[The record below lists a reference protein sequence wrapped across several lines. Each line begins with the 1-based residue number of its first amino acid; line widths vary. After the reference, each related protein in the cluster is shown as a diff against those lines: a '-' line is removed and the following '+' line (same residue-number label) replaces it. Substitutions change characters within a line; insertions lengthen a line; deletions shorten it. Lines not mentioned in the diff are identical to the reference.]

1 MNRAME
7 NAAKNKLGNQLTL
20 KRLVSPGQNKPE
32 TLHCSEVEIMRADP
46 MATTTNATVPATRA
60 ETADVTVL
68 GSLPLLQGEDRAE
81 YERWRAAVIGELKPA
96 DLMEK
101 IWTNDIIY
109 LEWEIIRFR
118 RAKANYIR
126 HLAAPDLLSALVQKL
141 GDSGP
146 HTDVATSIAA
156 NIGTL
161 EPLERMIA
169 VMEQRRNAAY
179 HQVEQHRA
187 NLGDRL
193 RQAVEQVEDAEFHEV
208 DDEPAEQKC
217 AA

>member
-1 MNRAME
+1 
-7 NAAKNKLGNQLTL
+7 
-20 KRLVSPGQNKPE
+20 
-32 TLHCSEVEIMRADP
+32 

-60 ETADVTVL
+60 ETADMTVL

-161 EPLERMIA
+161 EPFERMIA

-179 HQVEQHRA
+179 YQVEQHRA

-193 RQAVEQVEDAEFHEV
+193 RQALEQVEDAEFHEV
-208 DDEPAEQKC
+208 DDEPAEQKH

>member
-1 MNRAME
+1 MVTMTT
-7 NAAKNKLGNQLTL
+7 AA
-20 KRLVSPGQNKPE
+20 P
-32 TLHCSEVEIMRADP
+32 
-46 MATTTNATVPATRA
+46 PATRA
-60 ETADVTVL
+60 GTADMIVL
-68 GSLPLLQGEDRAE
+68 GSLPILPGEDRTE
-81 YERWRAAVIGELKPA
+81 HERWRAAVIGELKPA

-126 HLAAPDLLSALVQKL
+126 KLRADYLSLPRFTLEEISSEPD
-141 GDSGP
+141 P
-146 HTDVATSIAA
+146 HTEVASVIAS

-169 VMEQRRNAAY
+169 MMEQRRNAAY
-179 HQVEQHRA
+179 HQAEQHRA
-187 NLGDRL
+187 NLEDRL
-193 RQAVEQVEDAEFHEV
+193 RRAVAQVDDAEFREL
-208 DDEPAEQKC
+208 DDEPTEQKR